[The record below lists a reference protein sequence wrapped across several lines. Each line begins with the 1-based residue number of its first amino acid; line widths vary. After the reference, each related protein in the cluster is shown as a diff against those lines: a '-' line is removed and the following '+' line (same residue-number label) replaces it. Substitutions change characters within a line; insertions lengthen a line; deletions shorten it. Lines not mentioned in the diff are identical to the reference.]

1 MTKTMKKI
9 PVALLVA
16 VIAMA
21 FAFAIGTVTAQEAH
35 ADTLPSWAT
44 DAGLTDS
51 DATWY
56 ESESTLKL
64 SRYANVRLTHT
75 LRTPSGTRINLNGN
89 GIYKTGGFSG
99 TALIE
104 ALGNLRLTG
113 GGAIYGA
120 VDYDPDKI
128 AKVTFDTNGGSA
140 IHPQYVLKGNAVNL
154 AENTSRK
161 ENYAFAGWYDGD
173 TLCEDP
179 FTTSSDVTLTAHW
192 RDRSTAEIIF
202 NPNDIIGA
210 PIIMEAEEDGT
221 LASLPEPDAWKGF
234 TFMGWYPNEN
244 LSGEKITTSTA
255 FDSDSTVYAAWAY
268 NIATYDDLKAFAS
281 IVNGGE
287 LNAWAIL
294 TDDIYCTDK
303 EWIPIGDRGHSICFV
318 GHFDGNHKVIYGLS
332 NEDTEDTGAGKSGQ
346 GLFGEIMSHDYYG
359 KGEVKNVGLV
369 GGKIIGEEFVG
380 GVAGKNSG
388 GTMTNCYNTGT
399 VSGTSSEVGG
409 VAGDNDGTMTNC
421 YNTGA
426 VTGPVS
432 GEHTGVGG
440 VAGKNNGTIGNC
452 YNTGTVIGNGVVG
465 GVAGLN
471 YGGTMTNCY
480 NTGAVSGTW
489 DTVGGVAAYNY
500 GTINNSYNTGAVS
513 GTGEYV
519 GGVVGTNFSGKE
531 VTNCYNAGAVSG
543 SGDTVGSVA
552 GRNLGTIDY
561 CYYNKELNVVKAIG
575 SGTAGTNVMGLETS
589 QMIGT
594 AALNNMAFS
603 YESPSENPWL
613 TKEAGKDADSR
624 TYYEYYP
631 HLNGF
636 AYDISKKAADWP
648 GKLTT
653 RAEWSD
659 DAVSYDY
666 NGSAQGPKVTKV
678 ISSPKPVE
686 IPDDMT
692 AEWRKKIVEDVD
704 NPEWGEPIYVEPSLP
719 GVYKLTI
726 KNPKDGDKV
735 IEEIV
740 YIILKKK
747 NSSNSNDYNVKYQVQ
762 KKTAG
767 GGTKWSDIDSKDIV
781 DVGNYKAVIELTGRP
796 DLEEKE
802 FQIKPAPLTIT
813 AKDQT
818 LTYNGQTQGE
828 GDTAY
833 EDAAQIAEKVTVKGL
848 QGSDELTKIEVD
860 GQGKEVGE
868 YVLRPNDAAVGTA
881 TDNYDITYVNGTL
894 TITKMSITPSVS
906 IEGWVYGSAENKPVV
921 TGNAGGGKETFLYK
935 KTDEPDSAYTE
946 TVPTDA
952 GEYTVKAKIAETANY
967 KAGEATVDFTISP
980 ADMEV
985 TAGDYQGTYDGAGHG
1000 ITVNAPEGAT
1010 VEYSSDGGESWTGE
1024 KPVFTEAGTHNT
1036 DFRVSLANYKE
1047 YTGSRQVIILQAAIT
1062 IKADDKSSKYGE
1074 ALKKLTYKVSGA
1086 YVKGDDLG
1094 IKLSTAAKKNKA
1106 GTTAIKVSW
1115 NGDPNYEAK
1124 LVNGKYTVKKENTKP
1139 SGPTKA
1145 EKKAAKIALDAG
1157 VVARSSGNKV
1167 TASWGAVRGAS
1178 SYVIYA
1184 NYCDQ
1189 KNCMKLKTVS
1199 GKTTSIDIT
1208 KVNGKKFNPNKNLKF
1223 YVVAY
1228 KTVKGKKVKLA
1239 TSITAHAP
1247 GSKNS
1252 KRTNVTGVK
1261 VKKASFKLK
1270 KGKTAKI
1277 KAKLVLQKK
1286 SRKPLKHEA
1295 KFRYATS
1302 NTKVAKVNKKGKI
1315 TAVGKGKCT
1324 VYVYAVSGVSKK
1336 IKVTVK

>member
-1 MTKTMKKI
+1 MKAKKMI
-9 PVALLVA
+9 VPILMGAL
-16 VIAMA
+16 MA
-21 FAFAIGTVTAQEAH
+21 FAILPMTAGKAYAEDYELYVGGTPVTSDNASDILGDRTAGYDAESKTLTLNGVTIPEDNTTGILSKIPDLKIEVHGENKLSGQDIGIYSPLQNLTITGEGSLEAEGLRYGIYSYG
-35 ADTLPSWAT
+35 DITIT
-44 DAGLTDS
+44 DATVSATGTGNDS
-51 DATWY
+51 I
-56 ESESTLKL
+56 
-64 SRYANVRLTHT
+64 
-75 LRTPSGTRINLNGN
+75 G
-89 GIYKTGGFSG
+89 
-99 TALIE
+99 IE
-104 ALGNLRLTG
+104 ATGEIKIEGRSKVQAKGSYYAIVCDSGITLG
-113 GGAIYGA
+113 GGHAITEPVNGRISDDGYYI
-120 VDYDPDKI
+120 VDQAGQK
-128 AKVTFDTNGGSA
+128 AASVTIERVVKMSG
-140 IHPQYVLKGNAVNL
+140 
-154 AENTSRK
+154 
-161 ENYAFAGWYDGD
+161 
-173 TLCEDP
+173 
-179 FTTSSDVTLTAHW
+179 
-192 RDRSTAEIIF
+192 
-202 NPNDIIGA
+202 
-210 PIIMEAEEDGT
+210 DGT
-221 LASLPEPDAWKGF
+221 EDSPYE
-234 TFMGWYPNEN
+234 
-244 LSGEKITTSTA
+244 ITK
-255 FDSDSTVYAAWAY
+255 YA
-268 NIATYDDLKAFAS
+268 DLQEFAA
-281 IVNGGE
+281 IVNGEHRLKAPQNTAACGK
-287 LNAWAIL
+287 LMN
-294 TDDIYCTDK
+294 DIDCSGYKDW
-303 EWIPIGDRGHSICFV
+303 EPIGNENSPYI
-318 GHFDGNHKVIYGLS
+318 GHFDGDNHIIKGLS
-332 NEDTEDTGAGKSGQ
+332 NEDRTGVSHADYQ
-346 GLFGEIMSHDYYG
+346 GLFGYIGDGHTV
-359 KGEVKNVGLV
+359 KVEVKNVGLK
-369 GGKIIGEEFVG
+369 GGKIIGDHAAG
-380 GVAGKNSG
+380 GVAGYNQG
-388 GTMTNCYNTGT
+388 GTITNCYNTGT
-399 VSGTSSEVGG
+399 VSGSSDVGG
-409 VAGDNDGTMTNC
+409 VAGDIHSGGITNC

-426 VTGPVS
+426 VS
-432 GEHTGVGG
+432 GIEYNVGG
-440 VAGKNNGTIGNC
+440 VAGGNGGTITNC
-452 YNTGTVIGNGVVG
+452 YNTGAVSGESNFVG
-465 GVAGLN
+465 GVAGN
-471 YGGTMTNCY
+471 NSGGDITNCY
-480 NTGAVSGTW
+480 NTGAVSGTG
-489 DTVGGVAAYNY
+489 D
-500 GTINNSYNTGAVS
+500 S
-513 GTGEYV
+513 V
-519 GGVVGTNFSGKE
+519 GGVVGDNHSGEITN
-531 VTNCYNAGAVSG
+531 
-543 SGDTVGSVA
+543 
-552 GRNLGTIDY
+552 

-575 SGTAGTNVMGLETS
+575 SGTAGTNVEGLETS
-589 QMIGT
+589 QMVGA
-594 AALNNMAFS
+594 AALYNGNMAFN

-613 TKEAGKDADSR
+613 TKEGGKDADSG

-631 HLNGF
+631 HLKGF

-653 RAEWSD
+653 SAEWSD

-678 ISSPKPVE
+678 ITSPKSVE
-686 IPDDMT
+686 IPDGMT

-704 NPEWGEPIYVEPSLP
+704 NPEWDEPIYVEPSLP

-726 KNPKDGDKV
+726 KDPKDGDKV

-767 GGTKWSDIDSKDIV
+767 GGTEWSDIDSKDIV

-802 FQIKPAPLTIT
+802 FQIKKAPLTIK
-813 AKDQT
+813 ANDQT

-833 EDAAQIAEKVTVKGL
+833 EDPAEIAEKVTVKGL

-868 YVLRPNDAAVGTA
+868 YVLRPNDAAVGTV
-881 TDNYDITYVNGTL
+881 TGNYDITYVNGTL

-921 TGNAGGGKETFLYK
+921 TGNSGGGKETFLYK

-985 TAGDYQGTYDGAGHG
+985 TAGDYQGTYDGAEHG

-1010 VEYSSDGGESWTGE
+1010 VEYSSDGGETWTGE

-1074 ALKKLTYKVSGA
+1074 ALKKLTCKVSGA

-1094 IKLSTAAKKNKA
+1094 VKLSTAAKKTA
-1106 GTTAIKVSW
+1106 PGTTAIKVSW
-1115 NGDPNYEAK
+1115 NNNPNYEAK

-1145 EKKAAKIALDAG
+1145 EKKAAKIALDGG
-1157 VVARSSGNKV
+1157 VVARSSGKKV
-1167 TASWGAVRGAS
+1167 TASWGAVKGAS

-1189 KNCMKLKTVS
+1189 KNCKKLKTVS

-1208 KVNGKKFNPNKNLKF
+1208 KVNGKKFDPKKNLKF

-1261 VKKASFKLK
+1261 VKKASFTLK

-1286 SRKPLKHEA
+1286 NRKPLKHEA

-1302 NTKVAKVNKKGKI
+1302 NVKVAKVSKKGKI